1 MIIQLLTEEGIR
13 NLQESILALVIK
25 GDGFADVVAKVKEQ
39 TDALGREICK
49 QIFESLD
56 ESIYQDPKRKKDWYV
71 ERKAESKKIITHLG
85 EIEYK
90 RSYYRSRKGKGYR
103 HLLDELLG
111 IDVHERIDQ
120 GVRADMT
127 EHAANVSYQKA
138 GELACDVKISRQT
151 VMNGVHKLKELKVE
165 SLGAEHKGIETLYID
180 ADEDHISL
188 QSGKKAMPRLIYIH
202 EGIKKSGGRN
212 ELINP
217 FYFASLRKNP
227 DALWQE
233 VYEHVE
239 DTYNT
244 DIIKTV
250 YISGDGAA
258 WIKKGLEYFPKAKFV
273 LDRYHMN
280 KYVIK
285 ATANNREYR
294 SRIWEALNLSDLK
307 ALKKVMKELYDETE
321 SERKR
326 KEIRESFL
334 YFKNNWDGIE
344 TYGKERESIVGC
356 SAEGH
361 NSHILADRM
370 SSRPKGWSMEGA
382 EKMARLRAFKANG
395 GNVYDFMKEQKK
407 EKKLYDITT
416 KLLKETKKKL
426 KQKKTAEI
434 IGNIEVFKIGR
445 ITGLYK
451 ALKELC

>member
-127 EHAANVSYQKA
+127 EHAANISYQKA

-334 YFKNNWDGIE
+334 YFKNNCYGIE
-344 TYGKERESIVGC
+344 TYVKER
-356 SAEGH
+356 
-361 NSHILADRM
+361 
-370 SSRPKGWSMEGA
+370 
-382 EKMARLRAFKANG
+382 
-395 GNVYDFMKEQKK
+395 
-407 EKKLYDITT
+407 
-416 KLLKETKKKL
+416 
-426 KQKKTAEI
+426 
-434 IGNIEVFKIGR
+434 
-445 ITGLYK
+445 
-451 ALKELC
+451 

>member
-1 MIIQLLTEEGIR
+1 M
-13 NLQESILALVIK
+13 
-25 GDGFADVVAKVKEQ
+25 
-39 TDALGREICK
+39 
-49 QIFESLD
+49 
-56 ESIYQDPKRKKDWYV
+56 KRKLFIVILVVLMVLTGMPIMQVSASDIV
-71 ERKAESKKIITHLG
+71 EINDDLEIKYRVFETEILKGEIFTLYLTFQAESKKIITHLG

-239 DTYNT
+239 DTY
-244 DIIKTV
+244 
-250 YISGDGAA
+250 S
-258 WIKKGLEYFPKAKFV
+258 
-273 LDRYHMN
+273 M
-280 KYVIK
+280 
-285 ATANNREYR
+285 
-294 SRIWEALNLSDLK
+294 
-307 ALKKVMKELYDETE
+307 
-321 SERKR
+321 
-326 KEIRESFL
+326 
-334 YFKNNWDGIE
+334 
-344 TYGKERESIVGC
+344 
-356 SAEGH
+356 
-361 NSHILADRM
+361 ILLQ
-370 SSRPKGWSMEGA
+370 SS
-382 EKMARLRAFKANG
+382 
-395 GNVYDFMKEQKK
+395 
-407 EKKLYDITT
+407 
-416 KLLKETKKKL
+416 
-426 KQKKTAEI
+426 
-434 IGNIEVFKIGR
+434 
-445 ITGLYK
+445 
-451 ALKELC
+451 

>member
-127 EHAANVSYQKA
+127 EHAANISYQKA

-344 TYGKERESIVGC
+344 IYEKERESIVGC

-416 KLLKETKKKL
+416 RLLKETKKKL

>member
-1 MIIQLLTEEGIR
+1 
-13 NLQESILALVIK
+13 
-25 GDGFADVVAKVKEQ
+25 
-39 TDALGREICK
+39 
-49 QIFESLD
+49 
-56 ESIYQDPKRKKDWYV
+56 
-71 ERKAESKKIITHLG
+71 
-85 EIEYK
+85 
-90 RSYYRSRKGKGYR
+90 
-103 HLLDELLG
+103 
-111 IDVHERIDQ
+111 
-120 GVRADMT
+120 MT
-127 EHAANVSYQKA
+127 EHAANISYQKA

-416 KLLKETKKKL
+416 RLLKETKKKL